1 MQQNSFSE
9 EIISG
14 WGRYLF
20 SKSKLYIPSN
30 KSQIEEII
38 FDSPSKSTIARG
50 MGRSYGNPA
59 QMNFGNVINFKLF
72 NNISI
77 DYGQS
82 KVTVGGG
89 VTFDNLLKKI
99 VPNGFFVPV
108 SPGTRFVTVGGA
120 IAADVHGKNHHIDG
134 SFCNFVDYI
143 KLIDGRG
150 KQITLSPYDS
160 EKSKYFWATCGG
172 MGLTGLIIEA
182 KFSLIPIETSFMNV
196 VSQRIDDLDTLMHRM
211 KENDAKYKYNVA
223 WIDSLNSNGRG
234 VITSGEHALEN
245 EIYDS
250 FSKEKLNLLK
260 YDPKAI
266 ANTPNLFPRGILNSL
281 TVKIFNEAWFRKVPK
296 NGKNSFETISSF
308 FHPLD
313 AIENWNKIY
322 GPKGF
327 LQYQFVVP
335 DSSAYLISRTLD
347 KLRKIGAPSFLTVL
361 KRFGNSNPGYLSFP
375 MKGWTL
381 AADVPISTSGLFEVL
396 NDLDQEISES
406 GGRLYLAKDSRQS
419 EYIFKKTYPRYY
431 DWIEIK
437 SEMDPEG
444 KFYSDLAHRI
454 GI

>member
-1 MQQNSFSE
+1 MMDNSFRE

-14 WGRYLF
+14 WGRSLF
-20 SKSKLYIPSN
+20 SKSKIYLPSN
-30 KSQIEEII
+30 KTQLEEII
-38 FDSPSKSTIARG
+38 FDSPSKSIIARG

-59 QMNFGNVINFKLF
+59 QRNLGSVINLKLF
-72 NNISI
+72 KHISI
-77 DYGQS
+77 DYGQL

-89 VTFDNLLKKI
+89 VTLDELLKKI
-99 VPNGFFVPV
+99 VPNGFFIPV

-120 IAADVHGKNHHIDG
+120 IAADVHGKNHHVDG
-134 SFCNFVDYI
+134 SFCDFVDYI

-150 KQITLSPYDS
+150 KQITLSPYDF
-160 EKSKYFWATCGG
+160 ETSKYFWATCGG

-182 KFSLIPIETSFMNV
+182 KFSLISIKTSLMNV
-196 VSQRIDDLDTLMHRM
+196 VSQRIDDLETLMHKM
-211 KENDAKYKYNVA
+211 KENDLKYKYNVA
-223 WIDSLNSNGRG
+223 WIDSLNANGRG
-234 VITSGEHALEN
+234 VITSGEHALED
-245 EIYDS
+245 EINDY
-250 FSKEKLNLLK
+250 FLKEKLNFLK

-266 ANTPNLFPRGILNSL
+266 ANTPNLFPTGVLNSL

-313 AIENWNKIY
+313 GIKNWNKIY

-335 DSSAYLISRTLD
+335 DSAAYLISKTLY

-361 KRFGNSNPGYLSFP
+361 KRFGNPNPGYLSFP
-375 MKGWTL
+375 IKGWTL
-381 AADVPISTSGLFEVL
+381 AADVPISTSGLFAVL
-396 NDLDQEISES
+396 NDLDHEISEA
-406 GGRLYLAKDSRQS
+406 GGKLYLAKDSRQS

-431 DWIEIK
+431 DWIKIK

-444 KFYSDLAHRI
+444 KFYSDLADRI